1 MNTKFARNRDEEDD
15 DEESFSRKNKVQFY
29 KKAYPSFELIVN
41 LNNGIMEPDHYFELV
56 EEMQSLSENDI
67 VNFRVNSPGGR
78 VDGLVYLLNA
88 IRDCEA
94 PVIGTLSG
102 EAASAAT
109 VLLLSCDGVQ
119 INPYSTMMI
128 HSASFG
134 GHNHQS
140 NMVSHAVFADQQCRE
155 ILTDAYKDFL
165 STEELSQ
172 IFSGLELRLN
182 CAQITERLE
191 RRDEIRKQRFQ
202 EEMEAREKAETLA
215 QKPPR
220 KKKAPS
226 QE

>member
-56 EEMQSLSENDI
+56 EEMQSLSENDV

-182 CAQITERLE
+182 YTQITERLE